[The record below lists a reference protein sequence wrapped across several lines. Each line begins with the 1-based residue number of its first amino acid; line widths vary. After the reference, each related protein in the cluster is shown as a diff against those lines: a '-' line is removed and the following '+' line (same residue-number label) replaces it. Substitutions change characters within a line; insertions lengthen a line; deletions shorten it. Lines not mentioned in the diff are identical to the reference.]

1 MCKSELESRARVCRC
16 LEVRCVQVYLVSKCH
31 VCSALVSVYKSQVL
45 VLVRCCNS
53 KSQVFNKSSLFN
65 LLFNNLVLE
74 FLLTQHIL
82 PWNPHFSSV
91 LAPLASLP
99 IRISSPLSATR
110 LTNPNFSSNHSSLS
124 LPNSSYQRQLRHAFS
139 PVVCAANRFPTPS
152 TNDEGDS
159 KIVRGTVGASLGLA
173 CVVGSSVAVV

>member
-110 LTNPNFSSNHSSLS
+110 LTNLISALTIPLFHYLTVLTNVNLGM
-124 LPNSSYQRQLRHAFS
+124 
-139 PVVCAANRFPTPS
+139 PS
-152 TNDEGDS
+152 
-159 KIVRGTVGASLGLA
+159 IPLFVQQI
-173 CVVGSSVAVV
+173 GSQHHRRMMKVTAKL